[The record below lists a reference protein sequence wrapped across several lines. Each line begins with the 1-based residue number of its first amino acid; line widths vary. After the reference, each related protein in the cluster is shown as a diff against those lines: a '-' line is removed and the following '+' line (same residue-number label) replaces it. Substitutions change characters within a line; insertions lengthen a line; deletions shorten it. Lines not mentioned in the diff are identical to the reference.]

1 MKSLINKYEELGI
14 EKTIDHDKFNLI
26 SVVHHS
32 TVLEG
37 STLTEIESSVL
48 INDGLTPKG
57 KPLEHSLMVTDHY
70 KALIYVIEQANKK
83 TPISV
88 ELIKNIGELVLK
100 NTGSVYETILGT
112 VDASKGEFRKG
123 NVMAGATYFPNY
135 DKVER
140 LMNDLV
146 STIQNKMKTNL
157 SIEDQVNLSFDAHFN
172 MVSIHPFYDG
182 NGRSSRLLMNYIQQ
196 YYNLPLAIVNSES
209 KVDYIEALIDT
220 REKEDISIFRH
231 FMKQEYST
239 QLKEEIQNFE
249 KISKPNKGLGFK
261 FLF

>member
-1 MKSLINKYEELGI
+1 
-14 EKTIDHDKFNLI
+14 
-26 SVVHHS
+26 
-32 TVLEG
+32 
-37 STLTEIESSVL
+37 
-48 INDGLTPKG
+48 
-57 KPLEHSLMVTDHY
+57 
-70 KALIYVIEQANKK
+70 
-83 TPISV
+83 
-88 ELIKNIGELVLK
+88 
-100 NTGSVYETILGT
+100 
-112 VDASKGEFRKG
+112 
-123 NVMAGATYFPNY
+123 
-135 DKVER
+135 
-140 LMNDLV
+140 MNDLV

-209 KVDYIEALIDT
+209 KVDYIEALIET

-249 KISKPNKGLGFK
+249 KISKPNKGLDFK